1 MVEEKIYLKAEGGKG
16 EKKPRKTQFFFYAN
30 VNLPLTKDHKLHD
43 CQTQFTKV
51 AIFAANLANKI
62 PLFRL
67 ETKRVAASSPVLR
80 CKSITL
86 LSHAFTARPTKL
98 MSYRWMFLHY
108 DRIKYI
114 WLYAY
119 STIIKKLADYL
130 HLFINLKLTKIDLWK
145 PPSRLNK
152 AENLKVK
159 WPLIL

>member
-1 MVEEKIYLKAEGGKG
+1 MKKKYIWRQKEEKGKKSP
-16 EKKPRKTQFFFYAN
+16 ERLSFFFYAN